1 MSNEEIYKEWRNW
14 LEPFVSLFTEKEKAN
29 NILPIYRHRFS
40 CPANLKQQLGVAYT
54 AYETIVCHN
63 NSEKKLD
70 YYSKSNIISQIVSI
84 RHSELKRLTE
94 NLSEYNPIANSDYE
108 YFIRIYSEN
117 VQIIA
122 DEISMLV
129 MHQNKLDKDH
139 KKALNNMTT

>member
-14 LEPFVSLFTEKEKAN
+14 LEPFVALSIEKVN
-29 NILPIYRHRFS
+29 DILPIYRRRFS

-54 AYETIVCHN
+54 AYEAIVCHN

-70 YYSKSNIISQIVSI
+70 YYSKSNIISQIVTI

-94 NLSEYNPIANSDYE
+94 SLSEYNPVANSNYE
-108 YFIRIYSEN
+108 YFIRIYNQN

-122 DEISMLV
+122 DEISMLI
-129 MHQNKLDKDH
+129 MHQNKLDKDD
-139 KKALNNMTT
+139 KKTLNNMTT